1 MIEVLIHGDCLDE
14 MKKMADNSVDFA
26 FTSPPYNR
34 KRNDKYDHYEDVV
47 DDYYGWMCNTIDEL
61 IRVTKGNVFF
71 NIQKNFYNKKD
82 VFNIIGKYSDVI
94 QEIIVWEK
102 TNPMPASGGSI
113 TNSHEYII
121 VFGDEALVSNNTYTK
136 NIITT
141 SVNSNMPINHKA
153 VMHREVSDWIIKN
166 FTSEED
172 TVLDCFMGTATTGM
186 SCKSMGRGFVG
197 IELNDT
203 YFNMS
208 IDNMDNTKQSNQ
220 VNMLKEFFTNV

>member
-141 SVNSNMPINHKA
+141 SV
-153 VMHREVSDWIIKN
+153 
-166 FTSEED
+166 F
-172 TVLDCFMGTATTGM
+172 LYFLLL
-186 SCKSMGRGFVG
+186 G
-197 IELNDT
+197 IL
-203 YFNMS
+203 
-208 IDNMDNTKQSNQ
+208 
-220 VNMLKEFFTNV
+220 

>member
-1 MIEVLIHGDCLDE
+1 MIEILLHGDCLDE
-14 MKKMADNSVDFA
+14 MKRMEDNAVDFA

-34 KRNDKYDHYEDVV
+34 KRNDKYDHYNDVV
-47 DDYYGWMCNTIDEL
+47 DDYYGWMCDVIDEL

-71 NIQKNFYNKKD
+71 NIQKNFYNKQD
-82 VFNIIGKYSDVI
+82 VFNIIGKYSDKI

-121 VFGDEALVSNNTYTK
+121 VFGNDALLSNNTYTK

-141 SVNSNMPINHKA
+141 SVNSNMPKNHKA
-153 VMHREVSDWIIKN
+153 VMHKDVADWVIKN
-166 FTSEED
+166 FTSEGD

-186 SCKSMGRGFVG
+186 SCKSMNRGFIG

-203 YFNMS
+203 YFDISTNNMN
-208 IDNMDNTKQSNQ
+208 DTKQSVQ
-220 VNMLKEFFTNV
+220 INMFKELFI

>member
-141 SVNSNMPINHKA
+141 SVNSNMPKNHKA